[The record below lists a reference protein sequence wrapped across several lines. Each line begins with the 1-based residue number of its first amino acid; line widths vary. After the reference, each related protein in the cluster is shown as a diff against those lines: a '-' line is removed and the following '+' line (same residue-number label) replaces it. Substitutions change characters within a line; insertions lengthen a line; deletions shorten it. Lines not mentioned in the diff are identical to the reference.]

1 MIQLAMKKI
10 HSAVDFLFPAYKSII
25 ISEVTA
31 AVVKPYYL
39 WGGWV
44 FLEGGGV
51 VCLIIKTCQQ
61 IA

>member
-39 WGGWV
+39 WGGWG
-44 FLEGGGV
+44 FFGGGGCV
-51 VCLIIKTCQQ
+51 PYY
-61 IA
+61 

>member
-1 MIQLAMKKI
+1 M
-10 HSAVDFLFPAYKSII
+10 SYDPVGNDPVDFLFLAYKSII

-44 FLEGGGV
+44 FLEGEG
-51 VCLIIKTCQQ
+51 C
-61 IA
+61 APYY